1 MAADLHCHTKLSD
14 GSVAIDELVIL
25 AKNKGIPTIAVTD
38 HDTFAGA
45 TRAKIFG
52 QRHGVEV
59 IHGAEISTFDYQRK
73 RLVHL
78 LCYMCEHPARLEGLF
93 GKILANRRKAVSIA
107 LQKVMRLYP
116 ITPEMVAKRA
126 QGSTAIYK
134 QHIMQ
139 TLVDAGYADKMYGPL
154 YDKLFNWKIGIA
166 KTNIEYPDV
175 FEVLEQIH
183 DAGGVAVLAH
193 PAVYDTYALLLFDC
207 SKYHLLVLLFSTS
220 LFGVL
225 LIPATLALRGFA
237 LACSAAWI
245 ASTYTDNGT
254 ALALVVLGLP
264 ALFTVPALFV
274 ASQWGMMFS
283 SRLLAGFM
291 RRPLPVYRTRGEN
304 RLLAVCVMLF
314 AAAAVEY
321 FLVPPIVRLLI

>member
-1 MAADLHCHTKLSD
+1 MSADLHCHTKLSD

-59 IHGAEISTFDYQRK
+59 IHGAEISAFDYQRK

-78 LCYMCEHPARLEGLF
+78 LCYMCGLPARLEGLF

-139 TLVDAGYADKMYGPL
+139 TLVDTGYADKMYGPL

-175 FEVLEQIH
+175 FEVLAQIH
-183 DAGGVAVLAH
+183 NAGGVAVLAH
-193 PAVYDTYALLLFDC
+193 PAVYDTYALLPELAEKGLDGVEV
-207 SKYHLLVLLFSTS
+207 YYPRARQDDEEVLGAIAQAYDLVMTGGTDFHGGSTS
-220 LFGVL
+220 SVHPIGTCLTLDEQL
-225 LIPATLALRGFA
+225 LKLKKRKAALLQRQG
-237 LACSAAWI
+237 
-245 ASTYTDNGT
+245 
-254 ALALVVLGLP
+254 
-264 ALFTVPALFV
+264 
-274 ASQWGMMFS
+274 
-283 SRLLAGFM
+283 
-291 RRPLPVYRTRGEN
+291 
-304 RLLAVCVMLF
+304 AV
-314 AAAAVEY
+314 
-321 FLVPPIVRLLI
+321 

>member
-193 PAVYDTYALLLFDC
+193 PAVYDTYALLPELAEKGLDGVEV
-207 SKYHLLVLLFSTS
+207 YYPRARQDDLEVLGAIAEAYDLVITGGTDFHGGSTS
-220 LFGVL
+220 SVHPIGTCLTLDEQL
-225 LIPATLALRGFA
+225 LKLKKRKAALLQKQG
-237 LACSAAWI
+237 
-245 ASTYTDNGT
+245 
-254 ALALVVLGLP
+254 
-264 ALFTVPALFV
+264 
-274 ASQWGMMFS
+274 
-283 SRLLAGFM
+283 
-291 RRPLPVYRTRGEN
+291 
-304 RLLAVCVMLF
+304 AV
-314 AAAAVEY
+314 
-321 FLVPPIVRLLI
+321 